1 MALILQLP
9 GNIKADREKID
20 SPPLFVNRYGNNLG
34 DKSLPAWFIDW
45 DLDKDG
51 NIAIYEIRAG
61 LSNKNKEV
69 DAPIKSNLKVL
80 PSLPN
85 LSYYMEFDLDGDGYI
100 STEEYK
106 RKVNGDNKI
115 RKEEEEEK
123 IKNKKRENYN
133 PRGTKNP

>member
-85 LSYYMEFDLDGDGYI
+85 LSYYMEFDLNVEGYI
-100 STEEYK
+100 STEEYH
-106 RKVNGDNKI
+106 
-115 RKEEEEEK
+115 
-123 IKNKKRENYN
+123 KK
-133 PRGTKNP
+133 KK